1 MQMRYYQ
8 ANKTQAKIKKK
19 LTDVLTQALTRKLT
33 IAQTQLHQMFMIKAN
48 RGSDLDN
55 YLDKSRNK
63 MIKHS

>member
-48 RGSDLDN
+48 IGSDL
-55 YLDKSRNK
+55 S
-63 MIKHS
+63 